1 MMVREMLVIS
11 GDPGRAKKGDLA
23 FRMLLPWLIYLIQG
37 KLPYP
42 ILDITLNRDISMNE
56 PNDQELRLS
65 DNVFSS
71 QRP

>member
-23 FRMLLPWLIYLIQG
+23 FRMLLPWLIYLIALSSPG
-37 KLPYP
+37 HYTKSGHL
-42 ILDITLNRDISMNE
+42 ISMNV

>member
-1 MMVREMLVIS
+1 MVREMLVIS

-42 ILDITLNRDISMNE
+42 ILDITLNRDI
-56 PNDQELRLS
+56 
-65 DNVFSS
+65 
-71 QRP
+71 